1 MSLLSTLFL
10 VAVPALTVWLA
21 SSLVAFHGGPPE
33 ASLAAGLLL
42 FPALPLWWEW
52 RASRAWRERL
62 GRRKQFGV
70 APKRTLTALAR
81 VSLRTLAIGA
91 LFLAGMVA
99 AFPKTTF
106 AALSTRGDWFLPE
119 GERGEPWRSG
129 AFFLAQGLEGLH
141 RLANPN
147 PYATEEDR
155 SALAQVDP
163 KTLPSGGTTPVLPTG
178 AGARWRRLTD
188 EERAAREG
196 LAPRPKPAGAPVPS
210 ARTTRDAGTSVTNED
225 DEGGAKLTDDDEDS
239 SVAKLTET
247 DDPVAKLTGEDDD
260 EDWKTSGKGSGRAP
274 SIAKLHESDAPE
286 PSPAPLE
293 TLDLGGTHWPWKSEI
308 SPIVR
313 AMRPEHETSIAA
325 VAAHIASL
333 EPNGFRRVKALHDW
347 VVTRL
352 EYDMD
357 STRPGRR
364 KPQDAETVFRTRRG
378 VCEGYARLMVAF
390 GAMTKDPIVFVPGE
404 VREESGAI
412 APVGHAWNAAFVE
425 GAWYLIDATWDDPI
439 DQNERSTSYRTEYL
453 FIPPSIA
460 VWSHLPDDP
469 RWQLLG
475 RPLARGDFLRQPFSR
490 PGIAVHGLTM
500 RSPDRVAV
508 DAREVLPVQ
517 LDNPRRRWL
526 ILSYKDA
533 QGRARQCG
541 NTNAER
547 VDVTCPVPSSGE
559 LAVFANTTQYGRYQH
574 VASVTVTR
582 R

>member
-1 MSLLSTLFL
+1 MSLVSTLFL

-52 RASRAWRERL
+52 RASQAWRERL
-62 GRRKQFGV
+62 GRTKQFGV
-70 APKRTLTALAR
+70 TPRRRLTALTR
-81 VSLRTLAIGA
+81 VSLRTLAIG
-91 LFLAGMVA
+91 LVFLAGMVA
-99 AFPKTTF
+99 AFPKVTF
-106 AALSTRGDWFLPE
+106 AALSTRGDWFLPA
-119 GERGEPWRSG
+119 GERGEPWRAG

-147 PYATEEDR
+147 PYATPEDR
-155 SALAQVDP
+155 TALAQVDP
-163 KTLPSGGTTPVLPTG
+163 KTLPSADGTPVLPTG
-178 AGARWRRLTD
+178 AGSRWRRLTD

-196 LAPRPKPAGAPVPS
+196 LTPKPAVDPVPS
-210 ARTTRDAGTSVTNED
+210 TRITPSADAGRGPTPEHD
-225 DEGGAKLTDDDEDS
+225 DEGGTKLDDDEDGS
-239 SVAKLTET
+239 IAKLTE
-247 DDPVAKLTGEDDD
+247 GDDD
-260 EDWKTSGKGSGRAP
+260 DWKSSGKGSGRAP

-286 PSPAPLE
+286 PSAPPLE
-293 TLDLGGTHWPWKSEI
+293 TLDLGGTHWPWKREV

-313 AMRPEHETSIAA
+313 AMRPEHETSIAS

-352 EYDMD
+352 EYDVA
-357 STRPGRR
+357 STRPGQR

-390 GAMTKDPIVFVPGE
+390 GALTKDPIVFVPGE

-412 APVGHAWNAAFVE
+412 APKGHAWNAAFIE
-425 GAWYLIDATWDDPI
+425 GAWYVIDPTWDDPV
-439 DQNERSTSYRTEYL
+439 DESERSTSYRTEYL

-475 RPLARGDFLRQPFSR
+475 RPLSRGDFLRQPFSR

-517 LDNPRRRWL
+517 VDNPRRRWL

-533 QGRARQCG
+533 QGRARECG

-547 VDVTCPVPSSGE
+547 VDVSCPVPSSGE
-559 LAVFANTTQYGRYQH
+559 LAVFANTTQYGQYQH
-574 VASVTVTR
+574 VASVAVTR